1 LKVFRG
7 VSELQKRPGVTIMEV
22 LAASAILVVAMAAI
36 SSTVSMALRKAKTP
50 GQTEAAA
57 LLASER
63 LHYYR
68 SQADPYRAA
77 GGTHYTDPD
86 VNRVAGNHN
95 TFDGNPRLFVREYL
109 YGTTAN
115 EVKSAIGPADV
126 GLANQRRRALVGD
139 PGNAW
144 SLNQIPVT
152 APGVSRVLPNPDGTV
167 ITPVPAALAGI
178 PGATEVLAPRAN
190 ARISPTGT
198 PADRNIPGD
207 IKFVREVWIQTNFPN
222 SLPVPD
228 LAALAGLWDF
238 PARPARNLPDYTV
251 ALTVRVFARD
261 PLTRTLGL
269 ESALPPGLDVP
280 RNGVTGPGYDRRKPL
295 AVIVGYFGLRRML

>member
-1 LKVFRG
+1 
-7 VSELQKRPGVTIMEV
+7 MEV
-22 LAASAILVVAMAAI
+22 LAASAILVIAMAAI

-86 VNRVAGNHN
+86 INRLAINHN
-95 TFDGNPRLFVREYL
+95 TFDGNPRMFVREYL

-115 EVKSAIGPADV
+115 EVKSAVGPPDA

-144 SLNQIPVT
+144 ALNQIPVT
-152 APGVSRVLPNPDGTV
+152 APGVSRVLPNPNGTV
-167 ITPVPAALAGI
+167 INPAPTALAGV

-207 IKFVREVWIQTNFPN
+207 IKFVREVWVQTNFPDSIPGIGN
-222 SLPVPD
+222 L
-228 LAALAGLWDF
+228 LALNGQWIF
-238 PARPARNLPDYTV
+238 PPGASRNLPEYTV

-269 ESALPPGLDVP
+269 ESALPPGLNVP
-280 RNGVTGPGYDRRKPL
+280 RSGVTGPGYDARKPL
-295 AVIVGYFGLRRML
+295 AVIVGYFGLRRMM

>member
-1 LKVFRG
+1 M
-7 VSELQKRPGVTIMEV
+7 QKRPGVTIMEV

-57 LLASER
+57 LLAAER
-63 LHYYR
+63 LHYFR

-86 VNRVAGNHN
+86 VNRIAGNHN
-95 TFDGNPRLFVREYL
+95 NFDGNPRMFLREYL

-115 EVKSAIGPADV
+115 ELKAGAVDV
-126 GLANQRRRALVGD
+126 GLANQRRRNLVGD
-139 PGNAW
+139 AGNAW
-144 SLNQIPVT
+144 ALNQIPVT
-152 APGVSRVLPNPDGTV
+152 PPGVSRVLPNINGTV
-167 ITPVPAALAGI
+167 INPLPTAIAAI
-178 PGATEVLAPRAN
+178 PGATEVLVARAN
-190 ARISPTGT
+190 AQISPTGT
-198 PADRNIPGD
+198 AADRNIGGD

-222 SLPVPD
+222 SLPIAD
-228 LAALAGLWDF
+228 LGVLAGQWIF
-238 PARPARNLPDYTV
+238 PPGPARNLPDYTV

-269 ESALPPGLDVP
+269 ESALPPGLNVP
-280 RNGVTGPGYDRRKPL
+280 RNGVTGPGYDARKPL

>member
-1 LKVFRG
+1 
-7 VSELQKRPGVTIMEV
+7 MEV
-22 LAASAILVVAMAAI
+22 LAASAILVIAMAAI

-63 LHYYR
+63 LHYFR

-86 VNRVAGNHN
+86 VNRVVGNHN
-95 TFDGNPRLFVREYL
+95 TFDGNPRMFVREYL

-115 EVKSAIGPADV
+115 EVRSAVGPPDA

-144 SLNQIPVT
+144 ALNQIPVT
-152 APGVSRVLPNPDGTV
+152 APGISRVLPNPDGTA
-167 ITPVPAALAGI
+167 INPAPTPLAGI
-178 PGATEVLAPRAN
+178 PGALEVLAPRAN

-222 SLPVPD
+222 SLPIAD
-228 LAALAGLWDF
+228 LGVLGGQWID
-238 PARPARNLPDYTV
+238 PADPARNLPDYTV

-261 PLTRTLGL
+261 PLTRTLVR
-269 ESALPPGLDVP
+269 EVDLPPGLNVP
-280 RNGVTGPGYDRRKPL
+280 RNGVSGPGYDVRKPL